1 MRELRMTL
9 RESYL
14 PQQEIHF
21 EETDM
26 YTIIGI
32 TGKTGG
38 TAAKT
43 LLAQGQKVRGIV
55 RNGAKAAGAI
65 GRKAHPSSSARSA
78 RASCRSCI
86 PARATA
92 ATARGSN

>member
-1 MRELRMTL
+1 
-9 RESYL
+9 
-14 PQQEIHF
+14 
-21 EETDM
+21 M

-55 RNGAKAAGAI
+55 RNGAKAAEWRERGAEI
-65 GRKAHPSSSARSA
+65 VAAELSDKAQMA
-78 RASCRSCI
+78 RALEGHQGSGQPEGRGHGLGS
-86 PARATA
+86 PQTRLSFLHRRRA
-92 ATARGSN
+92 